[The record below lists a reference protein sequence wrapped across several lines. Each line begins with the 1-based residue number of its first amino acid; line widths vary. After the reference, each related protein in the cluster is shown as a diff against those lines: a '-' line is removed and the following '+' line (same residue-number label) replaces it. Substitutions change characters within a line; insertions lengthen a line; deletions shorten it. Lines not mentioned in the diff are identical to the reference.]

1 MQGGTN
7 SNRAEKR
14 ITSGA
19 RVSGSHGQLRQ
30 NPNPAIRRRVKERLY
45 GTVVSAT
52 ESNKYIVKFDNG
64 LEKEC
69 TSRSLK
75 LERSTTALPVSEVVD
90 EMSAASTAAAES
102 GLLADGK

>member
-1 MQGGTN
+1 MQGRTN

-14 ITSGA
+14 ITAGA
-19 RVSGSHGQLRQ
+19 RVSGSHGQLQ
-30 NPNPAIRRRVKERLY
+30 ANPNAAIRRRVKERLY

-75 LERSTTALPVSEVVD
+75 LERATTALPVADVVD